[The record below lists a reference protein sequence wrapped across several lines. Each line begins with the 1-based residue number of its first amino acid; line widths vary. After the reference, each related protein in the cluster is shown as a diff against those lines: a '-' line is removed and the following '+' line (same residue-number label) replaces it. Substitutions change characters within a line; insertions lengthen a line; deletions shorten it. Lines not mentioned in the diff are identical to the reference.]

1 MRYQQFINCF
11 CWGEKYNKEYK
22 TLLTFNVV
30 PKQYLTVNEV
40 AKILGVSSLTIR
52 NWDQKGRLLA
62 YRNPLNNYRLYKTE
76 DVEKLLKDIEQSKGK
91 SFPNRAM
98 AIKTPDPV
106 VPEKPKFRKLEI
118 EVE

>member
-1 MRYQQFINCF
+1 M
-11 CWGEKYNKEYK
+11 
-22 TLLTFNVV
+22 

-76 DVEKLLKDIEQSKGK
+76 DVEELLKEIEQSKGK
-91 SFPNRAM
+91 SFPNRTM
-98 AIKTPDPV
+98 AVKVSAPV
-106 VPEKPKFRKLEI
+106 IPEKPKFRKLQI
-118 EVE
+118 ETE